1 MVTNSKD
8 FKDSGTE
15 VIVQQTDFNN
25 DSGLPEIASSNDRDV
40 VNAMWGI
47 NPAVL
52 KQITN
57 VSKVYTSKHGM
68 FASVPILCKG
78 DDCAYKDVCM
88 INKEE
93 RIYGSRC
100 PMEIGAIL
108 ARYEQW
114 CNYFE
119 IKAVNDVVASEDL
132 VDATLI
138 RDLVNVEVQM
148 LRAENKVALTGDFMA
163 DTLLDI
169 DKKCKPYFGKDISPE
184 ANFLLQLQDKKVKI
198 LNQLNAT
205 RKDKAKER
213 NMSNNP
219 SETAIKIF
227 QEMKNMMKEKDIV
240 DISNLQF
247 DDEPSYSE
255 IKIDETQPSEIN
267 TVIKPDEEELI

>member
-15 VIVQQTDFNN
+15 VVVQQTDFNN

-213 NMSNNP
+213 NMNNNP